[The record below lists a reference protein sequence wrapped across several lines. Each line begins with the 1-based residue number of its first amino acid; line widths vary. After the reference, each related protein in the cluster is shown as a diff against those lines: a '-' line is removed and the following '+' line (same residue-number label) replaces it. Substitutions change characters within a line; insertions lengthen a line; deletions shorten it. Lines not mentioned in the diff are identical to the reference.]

1 MTLGRLQ
8 TKHASEIVDL
18 VREALRDNGGNLT
31 RTADAL
37 DVPYST
43 LRRIIYDQ
51 HPELAQYA
59 STKIGK
65 PPTPTPQL

>member
-1 MTLGRLQ
+1 MTLQGLHA
-8 TKHASEIVDL
+8 KHSREIVGL
-18 VREALRDNGGNLT
+18 VREALRENGGNLT